1 MLRIDHTAYLIM
13 LAHCQAHYPLE
24 ACGFLAGRAGLLTA
38 VYLIDNTL
46 ASPVRFEMD
55 AAQQLGAMLHRD
67 ELGLSDMVIFHS
79 HPHGPSRP
87 SATDRRLAFYPDWP
101 QAIISLRT
109 RYDPLLRIFTV
120 TAEAVQEIPWMV
132 E

>member
-1 MLRIDHTAYLIM
+1 MLRIDRIAYLTM

-38 VYLIDNTL
+38 VYMIDNVI

-55 AAQQLGAMLHRD
+55 AAQQLGAMLHG
-67 ELGLSDMVIFHS
+67 EKEGLDSMVIFHS

-87 SATDRRLAFYPDWP
+87 SATDRGLAYYPDWP
-101 QAIISLRT
+101 QAIISLRA
-109 RYDPLLRIFTV
+109 RHAPLLRIFTV
-120 TAEAVQEIPWMV
+120 TAEAVREIAWAI